1 MAAIAQTIAI
11 YDKSGKVVSTSKQ
24 LKSVWAEAKLA
35 YQERRAEIVSD
46 RHAREDKEL
55 RKAIKAMS
63 IADEEERDHSEHRRH
78 GASTSDRRPRHR
90 PELDRNPSSRSV
102 KSNRSGTES
111 PRHQGQR
118 NISAEGVRSNSP
130 RARPR
135 SGDASPEYDY
145 YSPSRS
151 STPSAARSS
160 KPLRMSN
167 ELVRRRTDFQV
178 ELAPPKPPRPASLL
192 RSSTSP
198 NLARVSNESIDLDL
212 AYGEFHPESIS
223 PSNTSLPDLNKSRS
237 LVPRPREQRD
247 KEELSSLVLKCKMLL
262 DEANCAQHSVKAVI
276 LHLQKNPDAMAAV
289 ALTLAEISNLA
300 SKMAPGFLMSMKAG
314 APAVFTLLAAPEF
327 LIAVGVGVGLT
338 VVMFGGYKIIKKI
351 AAKAKGDIADDLL
364 QSSGRQR
371 QGSMDEI
378 IDVEELSHIEHWR
391 RGIADNQFDSG
402 SMIGKERSG
411 SMASKERSGSVVSAV
426 SNTTSVEG
434 EYISPAA
441 ARSLGHLP
449 LPKKKKSKVG
459 SISTKKDDG
468 EKRRRRKRSDSGQ
481 DSSQATSV
489 ARSTVSD
496 REKKDKALV
505 VKVKKPSPLRR
516 MFKGEGS
523 SVAS

>member
-63 IADEEERDHSEHRRH
+63 IADEEERGHARHRRD
-78 GASTSDRRPRHR
+78 GASPSDRPRRRPD
-90 PELDRNPSSRSV
+90 LDRNPSSRSV
-102 KSNRSGTES
+102 RSDRSGTES
-111 PRHQGQR
+111 HRHR
-118 NISAEGVRSNSP
+118 NVSAEAVRSGSP
-130 RARPR
+130 RTRPVPE
-135 SGDASPEYDY
+135 DAPPEYEY

-151 STPSAARSS
+151 STPPTTRSP

-167 ELVRRRTDFQV
+167 ELVRRRTDLQV
-178 ELAPPKPPRPASLL
+178 EIAPPKPPRPASLL

-198 NLARVSNESIDLDL
+198 NLARVSDDSIDLDL
-212 AYGEFHPESIS
+212 AYGEYHPESIS
-223 PSNTSLPDLNKSRS
+223 PSNTSLPDLNRSRS
-237 LVPRPREQRD
+237 LVPQAREQRD

-276 LHLQKNPDAMAAV
+276 MHLQKNPDAMAAV
-289 ALTLAEISNLA
+289 ALTLAEISNLV
-300 SKMAPGFLMSMKAG
+300 KTIAPGFLMSMKAG

-351 AAKAKGDIADDLL
+351 AAKAKGDSSDDLL
-364 QSSGRQR
+364 GSGRQR
-371 QGSMDEI
+371 QGSMDEM

-391 RGIADNQFDSG
+391 RGIADSQFDGESAVSKVRTG
-402 SMIGKERSG
+402 SEV
-411 SMASKERSGSVVSAV
+411 SKQRSGSVVSGV

-449 LPKKKKSKVG
+449 LPKKKKSKVAT
-459 SISTKKDDG
+459 STRKDDG

-481 DSSQATSV
+481 GSDQATSV
-489 ARSTVSD
+489 AGSKVSE
-496 REKKDKALV
+496 REKKDKTLV
-505 VKVKKPSPLRR
+505 VKVKKPSPLRK